1 MLKLRQPD
9 SRLFRLGTQSGYSRA
24 QMGYMECIIDLIPWF
39 ASPVFLTAEQA
50 HDTGLAEL

>member
-1 MLKLRQPD
+1 
-9 SRLFRLGTQSGYSRA
+9 
-24 QMGYMECIIDLIPWF
+24 MGYMECIIDLIPWF